1 MNIADMRNKEMTAIK
16 IAYSEG
22 VNIDVF
28 LEGSFQSGFK
38 GCKKNIYFKWMLLII
53 NESFH

>member
-38 GCKKNIYFKWMLLII
+38 GCKKNIYFK
-53 NESFH
+53 